1 MVQFSVLLAATALAA
16 SPAPDQDQI
25 RAAIF
30 DDVRL
35 NALIGNGNTLIS
47 GPWTLGYQHEATAP
61 QIQIRDLDCT
71 DGATDARC
79 DFVLARLS
87 KPTIDIWTG
96 KPVPLLVKCKARLA
110 KSPDVKGGWS
120 VVHTAPPARGGHS
133 RTTMTCRKA

>member
-1 MVQFSVLLAATALAA
+1 MVQLSVLLAATALAA

-30 DDVRL
+30 DDVQL
-35 NALIGNGNTLIS
+35 NALVGNGNTLVS
-47 GPWTLGYQHEATAP
+47 GGWVMGYQHEATAP

-87 KPTIDIWTG
+87 MPTIDIWTG
-96 KPVPLLVKCKARLA
+96 KPVPLLVKCKARL
-110 KSPDVKGGWS
+110 VKEAEGAWS
-120 VVHTAPPARGGHS
+120 VAHTPSPASGGHS

>member
-25 RAAIF
+25 HAAIF
-30 DDVRL
+30 RDVQL
-35 NALIGNGNTLIS
+35 NALVGNGNALIS
-47 GPWTLGYQHEATAP
+47 GGWTMGYQHEATAP
-61 QIQIRDLDCT
+61 QIQIRNLDCT
-71 DGATDARC
+71 DGATGARC

-110 KSPDVKGGWS
+110 KAPDAEGGWS
-120 VVHTAPPARGGHS
+120 VVHTAPPAHGGHS
-133 RTTMTCRKA
+133 RTTMSCRKA